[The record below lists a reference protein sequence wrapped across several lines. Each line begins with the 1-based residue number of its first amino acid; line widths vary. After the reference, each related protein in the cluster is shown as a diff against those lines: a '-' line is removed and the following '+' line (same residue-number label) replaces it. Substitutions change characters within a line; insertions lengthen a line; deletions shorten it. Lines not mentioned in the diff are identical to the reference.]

1 MIGRLTTGSIGLGW
15 LAVMGRS
22 RVPSPPAITTAFM
35 GDLPSR
41 LSSAPL
47 GRGSWPAVSLARQFL
62 AGRPLARRLLA
73 RRSRARGAGR
83 RAGGDQPPGLHDV
96 QEGGAPVQCTSPDG
110 EGPTGHPRR
119 LGVTG

>member
-15 LAVMGRS
+15 VAVIGRS

-47 GRGSWPAVSLARQFL
+47 GRGSWPAVSLARRF
-62 AGRPLARRLLA
+62 LA

-83 RAGGDQPPGLHDV
+83 RAGDDQPPGLHDV